1 MLPAVS
7 DGERAKSGQGIC
19 TNVSSH
25 TDLCVARAL
34 ASEQATVACRPVGA
48 STGADRAQSS
58 PNKPKLFLRGMRHC
72 KLSHRDCGV
81 SLDEIG
87 TEAARRV
94 RDIRFG
100 RSVACYRQVVQFT
113 TAPLNELGINWTKP

>member
-81 SLDEIG
+81 SLDEIA
-87 TEAARRV
+87 TKAAQRV
-94 RDIRFG
+94 RDMRFV
-100 RSVACYRQVVQFT
+100 RPVARYCQVVQFT
-113 TAPLNELGINWTKP
+113 IAPVGDPEMNWT